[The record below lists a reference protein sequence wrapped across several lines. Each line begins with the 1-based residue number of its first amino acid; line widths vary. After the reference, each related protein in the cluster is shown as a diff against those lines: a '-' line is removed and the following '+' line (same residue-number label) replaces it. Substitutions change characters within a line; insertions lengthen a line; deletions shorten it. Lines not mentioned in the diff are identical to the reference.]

1 MDDSETFCVSANA
14 VSKTF
19 REDCSVAEEPQIQHD
34 KRSEEVDA
42 NSNSTLRYIR
52 QMLFE
57 EDTNKK
63 VRTYEEELAL
73 LATERAFHDILRQ
86 EYYSTPDEP
95 LLPDVVY
102 QRSSVDGTNYKKSND
117 GGRRKLITNGP
128 VDDTHCIKLPLEN
141 ADPTSALSIE
151 SLTARQIHKGIDEA
165 MKFLPNIGEF
175 FINLGST
182 RSNSGRN
189 WQSRTKRNPKYS
201 DLDQL
206 VGRLPKQIAVYTDE
220 PIPNENFDKVL
231 LLNGQ
236 KYIKEDSMLRKIIQK
251 EMTDH
256 SQQVLAK
263 VSNNKM
269 EQDKNWRMLG
279 SVDVR
284 SLLITCSKAISVN
297 DHPLA
302 KELISEIRKYSSPH
316 GDWSQRLAYYFVDG
330 LEARLTG
337 TSNEI
342 YDKLIPQKNL
352 TVIEILK
359 AYQMYRVA
367 CPCKGTFFYFAN
379 QTILN
384 NISKQTQK
392 VHIINYGITQGF
404 QWPAF
409 FEHFTNWEG
418 SPPKIRMTII
428 AVPEPGLCPRRKVEF
443 IGRRVADYAKRF
455 NVPFEY
461 EAIVSEWQNV
471 EVEDLKI
478 AKDEVVIVNCLMH
491 SEKLSDEAVHTNS
504 PRDIFLNNIR
514 KIKPRIFIHLTLNGP
529 INSPYFPHRFRAAL
543 SLYSSFFE
551 MLDSN
556 LPRSNLERLMLEKHV
571 LMPAAINAIAFEG
584 PDRVERPETYREWH
598 ARKLRAGLVPLPV
611 DPKIKKDMINFVQK
625 HYHKE
630 FVVEDDNGWL
640 LLGWK
645 GRILCGLTT
654 WKANEV

>member
-1 MDDSETFCVSANA
+1 
-14 VSKTF
+14 
-19 REDCSVAEEPQIQHD
+19 
-34 KRSEEVDA
+34 
-42 NSNSTLRYIR
+42 
-52 QMLFE
+52 
-57 EDTNKK
+57 
-63 VRTYEEELAL
+63 
-73 LATERAFHDILRQ
+73 
-86 EYYSTPDEP
+86 
-95 LLPDVVY
+95 
-102 QRSSVDGTNYKKSND
+102 
-117 GGRRKLITNGP
+117 
-128 VDDTHCIKLPLEN
+128 
-141 ADPTSALSIE
+141 
-151 SLTARQIHKGIDEA
+151 
-165 MKFLPNIGEF
+165 MKFVPNIGEF
-175 FINLGST
+175 FINLGSD

-189 WQSRTKRNPKYS
+189 WQSRTKRNHNYS
-201 DLDQL
+201 DLDQF
-206 VGRLPKQIAVYTDE
+206 VGRLPKQIVVYTDE
-220 PIPNENFDKVL
+220 PIRNENFDKVL
-231 LLNGQ
+231 LLKGQ
-236 KYIKEDSMLRKIIQK
+236 KYIEEDSMLRKIMQK

-256 SQQVLAK
+256 SRQIQAK
-263 VSNNKM
+263 LSNNKM
-269 EQDKNWRMLG
+269 KQDKSWRILE

-297 DHPLA
+297 NHPLA

-342 YDKLIPQKNL
+342 YHKLVPQNL
-352 TVIEILK
+352 TVTEFLK
-359 AYQMYRVA
+359 VYHMYRVA
-367 CPCKGTFFYFAN
+367 SPCRGTLVYFAN

-384 NISKQTQK
+384 NISKQTEK
-392 VHIINYGITQGF
+392 VHIINYGIMKGF

-409 FEHFTNWEG
+409 FEHFTTWEG
-418 SPPKIRMTII
+418 FPPKIRMTII
-428 AVPEPGLCPRRKVEF
+428 EVPEPGLCPRRKVEL
-443 IGRRVADYAKRF
+443 IGRRMEDYAKSF

-478 AKDEVVIVNCLMH
+478 ANDEVVIVTCLVH
-491 SEKLSDEAVHTNS
+491 SEKLSDEAVHANS

-514 KIKPRIFIHLTLNGP
+514 KIKPRIFIHVAFNGP
-529 INSPYFPHRFRAAL
+529 NNSPYFPHRFRAAL

-556 LPRSNLERLMLEKHV
+556 LPRGNLERLIIEKHF

-584 PDRVERPETYREWH
+584 PNRVERPETYRHWH

-611 DPKIKKDMINFVQK
+611 DPKIKKDVINFVQE

-645 GRILCGLTT
+645 GRILYGFTT
-654 WKANEV
+654 WKASEM

>member
-1 MDDSETFCVSANA
+1 MDDLETFCVSANA

-34 KRSEEVDA
+34 KRIEEVDA
-42 NSNSTLRYIR
+42 NSNSTVRYIS
-52 QMLFE
+52 QMLLE
-57 EDTNKK
+57 EDTNEK

-86 EYYSTPDEP
+86 EYYYTPEEP
-95 LLPDVVY
+95 LLPDSVY
-102 QRSSVDGTNYKKSND
+102 QRSSVGGTNYKKSYD
-117 GGRRKLITNGP
+117 DERRKLITNGP
-128 VDDTHCIKLPLEN
+128 VDDTHSINLPLES

-151 SLTARQIHKGIDEA
+151 SLTARQIQKGIDEA
-165 MKFLPNIGEF
+165 MKFVPNIGEF
-175 FINLGST
+175 FINLGSN

-189 WQSRTKRNPKYS
+189 WQSRTKRNHNYS
-201 DLDQL
+201 DLDQF
-206 VGRLPKQIAVYTDE
+206 VGRLPKQIVVYTDE
-220 PIPNENFDKVL
+220 PIRNENFDKVL
-231 LLNGQ
+231 LLKGQ
-236 KYIKEDSMLRKIIQK
+236 KYIEEDSMLRKIMQK

-256 SQQVLAK
+256 SRQIQAK
-263 VSNNKM
+263 LSNNKM
-269 EQDKNWRMLG
+269 KQDKSWRMLE

-297 DHPLA
+297 NHPLA

-342 YDKLIPQKNL
+342 YHKLVPQNL
-352 TVIEILK
+352 TVIEFLK
-359 AYQMYRVA
+359 VYHMYRVA
-367 CPCKGTFFYFAN
+367 SPCRGTLVYFAN

-384 NISKQTQK
+384 NISKQTEK
-392 VHIINYGITQGF
+392 VHIINYGIMKGF

-409 FEHFTNWEG
+409 FEHFTTWEG
-418 SPPKIRMTII
+418 FPPKIRMTII
-428 AVPEPGLCPRRKVEF
+428 EVPEPGLCPRRKVELT
-443 IGRRVADYAKRF
+443 GRRMADYAKSF

-478 AKDEVVIVNCLMH
+478 ANDEVVIVTCLVH
-491 SEKLSDEAVHTNS
+491 SEKLSDEAVHANS

-514 KIKPRIFIHLTLNGP
+514 KIKPRIFIHVAFNGP
-529 INSPYFPHRFRAAL
+529 NNSPYFPHRFRAAL

-556 LPRSNLERLMLEKHV
+556 LPRGNLERLIIEKHF

-584 PDRVERPETYREWH
+584 PNRVERPETYRHWH

-611 DPKIKKDMINFVQK
+611 DPKIKKDVINFVQE

-645 GRILCGLTT
+645 GRILYGFTT
-654 WKANEV
+654 WKASEV

>member
-1 MDDSETFCVSANA
+1 MDDSETFCLSANV

-34 KRSEEVDA
+34 KRSEEDA
-42 NSNSTLRYIR
+42 NSNSTLRYIS
-52 QMLFE
+52 QMLLE
-57 EDTNKK
+57 EDTNEK
-63 VRTYEEELAL
+63 VRTSEEELAL

-86 EYYSTPDEP
+86 EYYSIPDEP

-102 QRSSVDGTNYKKSND
+102 QRSSVDGTNYKKSYD

-128 VDDTHCIKLPLEN
+128 VDDTHSIRLPLES
-141 ADPTSALSIE
+141 ADPTLALSTE
-151 SLTARQIHKGIDEA
+151 SLTARQIQKGYDEA
-165 MKFLPNIGEF
+165 KKFLPNIGEF
-175 FINLGST
+175 FINLGSN

-189 WQSRTKRNPKYS
+189 WQSRTKRSPNYS

-206 VGRLPKQIAVYTDE
+206 VGRLPKQIFVYTDE
-220 PIPNENFDKVL
+220 PIRNENFDKVL
-231 LLNGQ
+231 LLKGQ
-236 KYIKEDSMLRKIIQK
+236 KFEEDSMLRKIMQKKMTNHSRRIQ
-251 EMTDH
+251 T
-256 SQQVLAK
+256 K

-269 EQDKNWRMLG
+269 KRDKNWRMLE

-297 DHPLA
+297 NHPLA
-302 KELISEIRKYSSPH
+302 KELICEIKKYSSPH

-337 TSNEI
+337 TSSEI
-342 YDKLIPQKNL
+342 YHKLVAQNL
-352 TVIEILK
+352 TVIEWLK
-359 AYQMYRVA
+359 VYRMYRVA
-367 CPCKGTFFYFAN
+367 SPCRGILIYFLN

-392 VHIINYGITQGF
+392 VHIINYGILQGF

-409 FEHFTNWEG
+409 FEHFANWEG
-418 SPPKIRMTII
+418 FPPKIRITII
-428 AVPEPGLCPRRKVEF
+428 EFPEPGLCPRRKVEL
-443 IGRRVADYAKRF
+443 IRRLVADYAKIF

-461 EAIVSEWQNV
+461 EAIVLSEWQNV

-478 AKDEVVIVNCLMH
+478 AKDEVVIVNCLAH
-491 SEKLSDEAVHTNS
+491 SEKLSDEVVHTNS

-514 KIKPRIFIHLTLNGP
+514 MIKPHIFIHIVFNGP
-529 INSPYFPHRFRAAL
+529 NNSPYFPHRFRDAL

-556 LPRSNLERLMLEKHV
+556 LPRGNLERLIIEKHF
-571 LMPAAINAIAFEG
+571 LMPEAINAIAFEG
-584 PDRVERPETYREWH
+584 PNRVARPETYKQWH

-611 DPKIKKDMINFVQK
+611 DPRIKKDVINFVQE

-645 GRILCGLTT
+645 GRILYGFTT
-654 WKANEV
+654 WKASEV